1 MLCVVIHNHM
11 ILGLY
16 EKLLKILY
24 CEIANEIVVG
34 NLLEVVD
41 LSVFQP
47 PKRKKKSHQPQ
58 PDVKIKDNI

>member
-1 MLCVVIHNHM
+1 MLFVVIHNHM

-41 LSVFQP
+41 LSVLQP
-47 PKRKKKSHQPQ
+47 PKRKKKSH
-58 PDVKIKDNI
+58 

>member
-1 MLCVVIHNHM
+1 MLCVVIHSHM
-11 ILGLY
+11 VLDRY

-41 LSVFQP
+41 LSVLQP
-47 PKRKKKSHQPQ
+47 PKLKKKSH
-58 PDVKIKDNI
+58 